1 MKLPQLIPHC
11 NTPNKQFCDTCRSKD
26 LGRGFRKGVLERN
39 NIKCDVDFECPK
51 GKPWNDQSLS
61 FLDQAKNI
69 VKAAA
74 KAAKSVAKTEVLRK
88 DRTPQSEY
96 DRRMAICKKCPE
108 VVMKNGRVFTCG
120 QMFNSMT
127 GKLPT
132 CGCVL
137 SKKARDEKEECPLG
151 KWSNK

>member
-1 MKLPQLIPHC
+1 MELPQLLPHC
-11 NTPNKQFCDTCRSKD
+11 NVPQQQFCGSCRNREA
-26 LGRGFRKGVLERN
+26 GREFRKGALERN
-39 NIKCDVDFECPK
+39 NIKCDVDFVCPK
-51 GKPWNDQSLS
+51 GKPWEGEPVSIM
-61 FLDQAKNI
+61 DQAKNV

-74 KAAKSVAKTEVLRK
+74 KAVKSVAKTEILRK

-108 VVMKNGRVFTCG
+108 VVMKNGRVHTCG

-137 SKKARDEKEECPLG
+137 GKKARDEKEECPLG